1 MYRANPYGRLPR
13 TSNEAVSIRIGEGQA
28 VHVQNPE
35 TGLPLCMKPALK
47 KERTG
52 QQGRAR
58 RENVM
63 VSEAEKITCMR
74 CIKLMAINRRVRGDD
89 LAVGDTGSL

>member
-1 MYRANPYGRLPR
+1 
-13 TSNEAVSIRIGEGQA
+13 
-28 VHVQNPE
+28 
-35 TGLPLCMKPALK
+35 MKPALK